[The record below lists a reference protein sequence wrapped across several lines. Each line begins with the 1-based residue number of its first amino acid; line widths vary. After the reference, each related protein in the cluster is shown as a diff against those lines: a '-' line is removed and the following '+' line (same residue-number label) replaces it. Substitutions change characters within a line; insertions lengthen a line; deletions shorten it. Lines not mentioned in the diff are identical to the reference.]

1 MAGASGGPLGFF
13 VSDVSTA
20 RRRICAT
27 IGGLTADLQVLG
39 HILDTGTD
47 SGVDLA
53 PERAGSACS
62 NLFLC
67 SSLSEQT
74 NKQLL
79 YSVHDTHVEPSAV

>member
-39 HILDTGTD
+39 HILDTGD
-47 SGVDLA
+47 GQWCG
-53 PERAGSACS
+53 PRA
-62 NLFLC
+62 
-67 SSLSEQT
+67 
-74 NKQLL
+74 
-79 YSVHDTHVEPSAV
+79 